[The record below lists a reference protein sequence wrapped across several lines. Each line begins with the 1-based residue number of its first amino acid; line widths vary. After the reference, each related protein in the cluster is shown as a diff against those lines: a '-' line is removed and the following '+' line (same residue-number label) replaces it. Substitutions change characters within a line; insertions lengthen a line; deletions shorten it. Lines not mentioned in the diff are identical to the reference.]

1 VCLLL
6 ALTLILTGCDGYDS
20 GSRHALVETVVGAC
34 YSELLFL
41 PTTSSGFNSL
51 SALHE
56 TRPVGYA
63 ELVRGNADFRLLW
76 FGQIV
81 SLFGHWFNLIASA
94 ALVAKL
100 TESGFAVGALFVVRM
115 LAPFLVSP
123 FAGVVA
129 DRFNRK
135 WILFWSDLVRA
146 ITVLGFLTV
155 RDPDMVWLLYTLT
168 AIQTGISGFYFTART
183 SILPDIVE
191 ERAVGTANAISSA
204 TWSVMLAVGAATGG
218 LVAGTLGI
226 WTAYLIDAA
235 TFLLS
240 ASFVAQIRYVDSSI
254 PRHPDRSVR
263 RVLAEH
269 LVGFRVVFGSLGLL
283 LIVLQKSML
292 MLFFGAAFQVI
303 LVAIAKSV
311 FTIGSEGSLSVGVMF
326 ALMGLGTGIGPLA
339 ARVMTGD
346 RPNRMHLAILLSYFL
361 AATGLLVVSWLA
373 SLSWVLIGSFLV
385 GLGNG
390 QLWVFSTQLILQRAP
405 AAARGRVLA
414 AEFGFFSLASAVSAA
429 LAGAALDW
437 GVGIGDLLCWMA
449 AFSALPALG
458 WGAWA
463 MGERNNPL

>member
-1 VCLLL
+1 M
-6 ALTLILTGCDGYDS
+6 
-20 GSRHALVETVVGAC
+20 
-34 YSELLFL
+34 
-41 PTTSSGFNSL
+41 
-51 SALHE
+51 SAPSE

-63 ELVRGNADFRLLW
+63 ELVRGNANFRLLW

-100 TESGFAVGALFVVRM
+100 TESGLAVGALFVVRM
-115 LAPFLVSP
+115 LAPFLASP

-146 ITVLGFLTV
+146 VTVLGFLTV
-155 RDPDMVWLLYTLT
+155 RDPSMVWLLYTLT
-168 AIQTGISGFYFTART
+168 AVQTGISGFYFTART
-183 SILPDIVE
+183 AILPDVVE
-191 ERAVGTANAISSA
+191 ERAVGTANAITSA

-218 LVAGTLGI
+218 LVAGTMGI
-226 WTAYLIDAA
+226 WTAYLVDSA
-235 TFLLS
+235 TFFVS
-240 ASFVAQIRYVDSSI
+240 AACVVQVRLASTSTH
-254 PRHPDRSVR
+254 RHHDQSLR

-269 LVGFRVVFGSLGLL
+269 SVGFRVVLGNLGLL

-326 ALMGLGTGIGPLA
+326 AAMGLGTGIGPLA
-339 ARVMTGD
+339 ARAITGD
-346 RPNRMHLAILLSYFL
+346 QPNRMHLAILLSYLL
-361 AATGLLVVSWLA
+361 AAVGLIVVSGLA
-373 SLSWVLIGSFLV
+373 SLSAVLVGSFLV

-390 QLWVFSTQLILQRAP
+390 QLWVFSTQLILQQAP
-405 AAARGRVLA
+405 AVVRGRVLA
-414 AEFGFFSLASAVSAA
+414 AEFGFFSLASAISAA

-437 GVGIGDLLCWMA
+437 SFEIGDVLCWMA
-449 AFSALPALG
+449 ALSMVPALV
-458 WGAWA
+458 WGVWTAGQRG
-463 MGERNNPL
+463 GETSRP

>member
-1 VCLLL
+1 M
-6 ALTLILTGCDGYDS
+6 
-20 GSRHALVETVVGAC
+20 RE
-34 YSELLFL
+34 
-41 PTTSSGFNSL
+41 
-51 SALHE
+51 
-56 TRPVGYA
+56 
-63 ELVRGNADFRLLW
+63 NANFRLLW
-76 FGQIV
+76 CGQIV

-115 LAPFLVSP
+115 LAPFLASP

-135 WILFWSDLVRA
+135 WILFWADLVRA
-146 ITVLGFLTV
+146 ITVLGFLLV
-155 RDPDMVWLLYTLT
+155 REPGMVWLLYTLT

-183 SILPDIVE
+183 AILPDVVE
-191 ERAVGTANAISSA
+191 PRAIGTANAISSA

-240 ASFVAQIRYVDSSI
+240 AAFVAQIRVVDKAT

-263 RVLAEH
+263 RVLSEH
-269 LVGFRVVFGSLGLL
+269 LVGFRVVFGSFGLL

-303 LVAIAKSV
+303 LVAIAKDV
-311 FTIGSEGSLSVGVMF
+311 FAIGSEGSLSVGIMF

-339 ARVMTGD
+339 ARAVTGD
-346 RPNRMHLAILLSYFL
+346 HPGRMHLAILASYLL
-361 AATGLLVVSWLA
+361 AAVGLLVVSWLT
-373 SLSWVLIGSFLV
+373 SLSWVLLGAFFV

-390 QLWVFSTQLILQRAP
+390 QIWVFSTQLILQQAP
-405 AAARGRVLA
+405 AVVRGRVLA
-414 AEFGFFSLASAVSAA
+414 AEFGFFSLASAISAA
-429 LAGAALDW
+429 LAGATLDF
-437 GVGIGDLLCWMA
+437 GFGIGNLLCWMA
-449 AFSALPALG
+449 ALSMSPALV
-458 WGAWA
+458 WGIWIIRSTGSEGTDA
-463 MGERNNPL
+463 GDFHHS

>member
-1 VCLLL
+1 MN
-6 ALTLILTGCDGYDS
+6 T
-20 GSRHALVETVVGAC
+20 
-34 YSELLFL
+34 
-41 PTTSSGFNSL
+41 P
-51 SALHE
+51 HE

-63 ELVRGNADFRLLW
+63 ELVRGNANFRLLW

-115 LAPFLVSP
+115 LAPFLASP

-135 WILFWSDLVRA
+135 WILFWADLVRA
-146 ITVLGFLTV
+146 ITVLGFLLV
-155 RDPDMVWLLYTLT
+155 RDPSMVWLLYALT
-168 AIQTGISGFYFTART
+168 AVQTGISGFYFTART
-183 SILPDIVE
+183 AILPDAVE
-191 ERAVGTANAISSA
+191 ERAVGTANAIMSA
-204 TWSVMLAVGAATGG
+204 TWSVMLAVGAGTGG
-218 LVAGTLGI
+218 LVAGTMGI
-226 WTAYLIDAA
+226 WSAYVVDSV
-235 TFLLS
+235 TFFLS
-240 ASFVAQIRYVDSSI
+240 AAFVFRVRLEAALVV
-254 PRHPDRSVR
+254 RHVDRSVR

-269 LVGFRVVFGSLGLL
+269 VVGFRVVFGSLGLL

-303 LVAIAKSV
+303 LVAIAKNV
-311 FTIGSEGSLSVGVMF
+311 FTIGSEGSLSVGIMF
-326 ALMGLGTGIGPLA
+326 AAMGLGTGIGPLA
-339 ARVMTGD
+339 ARVITGD
-346 RPNRMHLAILLSYFL
+346 RPRRMGLAILMSYVL
-361 AATGLLVVSWLA
+361 AGAGLIVVSWLS
-373 SLSWVLIGSFLV
+373 SLSLVLVGSFLV

-429 LAGAALDW
+429 VAGAALDL
-437 GVGIGDLLCWMA
+437 GIEIGHLLCWMA
-449 AFSALPALG
+449 ALSTLPGLI

-463 MGERNNPL
+463 VSDRGDSQ